1 VDFVGECGY
10 RFRRKF
16 DKQMPLCIITIITL
30 AYHNITMEDT
40 DILIIGAGA
49 AGLMAART
57 LAKAGKKVAVLEARD
72 RVGGR
77 IHTLENASGQQPLE
91 LGAEFIH
98 GDLPLTKSLLDEAGI
113 AYNHAGASMWRYE
126 DGEFKENETF
136 VEHWDDFLDELDD
149 LEQDMSIN
157 CFLLREFKGEKYR
170 RLRESVRQ
178 YVSGYDNA
186 DPKKA
191 SAFSL
196 RREWQSE
203 DMGAQYRVAG
213 GYGKLTGF
221 LADEITAA
229 GGHIYLNS
237 AVKKIFWQQKQ
248 VKVITSVG
256 CTHTAKQLIVA
267 LPLGVL
273 QVNAGDSEAISFNP
287 EIPDHAKAI
296 NALGF
301 GAVIKIL
308 LEFDEAFWGDKQT
321 EKLAGKSLSNMGYL
335 FSTEEI
341 PTWWTQVPQHTNILT
356 GWIGGPEAAEKA
368 NTPDTEILNQ
378 GLQSLAVIFNRD
390 EQQLKQ
396 KLLNWHVVNWT
407 ADEFTR
413 GSYAYDTVEADQ
425 ARSVLSEPVEN
436 TIFLAGEYLYNGT
449 AMGTVEAAL
458 DSGLR
463 AAERIMSL

>member
-1 VDFVGECGY
+1 VYFVGESGY

-16 DKQMPLCIITIITL
+16 DKQMPLCIITIFTL
-30 AYHNITMEDT
+30 ANRNTTMEDT

-49 AGLMAART
+49 AGLMAARA
-57 LAKAGKKVAVLEARD
+57 LAKAGKKVTVLEARD
-72 RVGGR
+72 RIGGR

-113 AYNHAGASMWRYE
+113 AYLRADASMWRYE

-136 VEHWDDFLDELDD
+136 VEHWDDFLNELDD

-196 RREWQSE
+196 RREWQAE
-203 DMGAQYRVAG
+203 DMGAQYRIAG

-221 LADEITAA
+221 LADEIVANH
-229 GGHIYLNS
+229 GRLYLNS
-237 AVKKIFWQQKQ
+237 AVKKIFWQKNQ
-248 VKVITSVG
+248 VKVITSIG
-256 CTHTAKQLIVA
+256 CTHIAKQLIIA

-273 QVNAGDSEAISFNP
+273 QVNAGDSGSISFNP
-287 EIPDHAKAI
+287 EIVGHAKAI

-308 LEFDEAFWGDKQT
+308 MEFDEAFWTGRQT
-321 EKLAGKSLSNMGYL
+321 EELAGKSLSNMGYL
-335 FSTEEI
+335 FSNEEI
-341 PTWWTQVPQHTNILT
+341 PTWWTQAPQHTNILT
-356 GWIGGPEAAEKA
+356 GWIGGPEAAEKTNDSNA
-368 NTPDTEILNQ
+368 EILRQ
-378 GLQSLAVIFNRD
+378 SLQSLANIFNRD
-390 EQQLKQ
+390 EEQLKQ
-396 KLLNWHVVNWT
+396 KLLNYHIVNWT
-407 ADEFTR
+407 ADEFAR
-413 GSYAYDTVEADQ
+413 GSYAYDTVGAGEA
-425 ARSVLSEPVEN
+425 RLVLNEPVEN
-436 TIFLAGEYLYNGT
+436 TIFFAGEYLYHGT

-458 DSGLR
+458 ESGLR
-463 AAERIMSL
+463 AAERAMHL